1 MFTGSDH
8 FGGFLGGIMTFDK
21 IIEEIKNDP
30 RNEEYTK
37 RAIDPIFQVDKDAK
51 VLLIGQAPGRVVE
64 ETGISFNDK
73 SGDKLRN
80 WMGIDRDIF
89 YSKEIAI
96 LPMDFYYPG
105 KAKQG
110 DLPPRKFIA
119 EDYHQKILDQMPNIK
134 LTILIGAYSQKYYL
148 GKKRKKNLT
157 QTVKNYKE
165 YLPEYFPIVHPSP
178 LNIGWLKKNPW
189 FEEDN
194 LPDLQ
199 KRIEQILS

>member
-1 MFTGSDH
+1 
-8 FGGFLGGIMTFDK
+8 MTFEQ

-30 RNEEYTK
+30 INEEYTK
-37 RAIDPIFQVDKDAK
+37 RGIDPIFQVDKDAK
-51 VLLIGQAPGRVVE
+51 ILLIGQAPGRVVE
-64 ETGISFNDK
+64 ETGIPFNDK
-73 SGDKLRN
+73 SGDKLRT
-80 WMGIDRDIF
+80 WMGVDKKTF

-110 DLPPRKFIA
+110 DLPPRKEIA
-119 EDYHQKILDQMPNIK
+119 NTYHKKILDLMPNIE

-148 GKKRKKNLT
+148 GKNRKKNLT
-157 QTVKNYKE
+157 ETVKNYKE

-189 FEEDN
+189 FEEET
-194 LPDLQ
+194 LPELKERIANILQ
-199 KRIEQILS
+199 

>member
-1 MFTGSDH
+1 
-8 FGGFLGGIMTFDK
+8 MTFDK

-89 YSKEIAI
+89 LFKRDCNSTYGFLLSR
-96 LPMDFYYPG
+96 
-105 KAKQG
+105 QG
-110 DLPPRKFIA
+110 QAGGLA
-119 EDYHQKILDQMPNIK
+119 
-134 LTILIGAYSQKYYL
+134 T
-148 GKKRKKNLT
+148 
-157 QTVKNYKE
+157 
-165 YLPEYFPIVHPSP
+165 
-178 LNIGWLKKNPW
+178 
-189 FEEDN
+189 
-194 LPDLQ
+194 
-199 KRIEQILS
+199 